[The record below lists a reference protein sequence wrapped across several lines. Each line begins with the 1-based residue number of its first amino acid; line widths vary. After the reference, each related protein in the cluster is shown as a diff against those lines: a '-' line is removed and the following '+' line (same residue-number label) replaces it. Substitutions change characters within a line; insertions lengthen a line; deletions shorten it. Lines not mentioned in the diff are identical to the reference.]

1 MLYDVIWVNQWGT
14 LWYPVAANWKD
25 PPCDM
30 LGKSTN
36 EMAMFNSK
44 LSNSMAIEAMV
55 ND

>member
-1 MLYDVIWVNQWGT
+1 MGKSMG
-14 LWYPVAANWKD
+14 YPVAANWKD

-36 EMAMFNSK
+36 EMAMFSSK